1 MAAKGIPYPIKEY
14 GRDSLGRLLGLIEA
28 NDYRCIFARYCQS
41 TSGLF
46 SLSERYRRQT
56 IVDID
61 DILSGPAYSS
71 YFKEEQGLH
80 RKILRALNRKLL
92 ERYERKCLNF
102 GAALFC
108 SELDRKKL
116 DRNASGNTFVVPN
129 IYENRSF
136 DAFEPGEGCLQANTL
151 LFVGTLHYPPNI
163 EGLKWFIQTIFRK
176 FKTKAPD
183 ASLVV
188 VGHAPAAEVRALCER
203 ETGVELHADAAD
215 IREYYKRCRA
225 VVVPLLSGGGT
236 RIKILEAAMAQ
247 RPVLSTPLGAEGLDL
262 KVGRELLLFETADD
276 FCLRYDELSDQ
287 TVYKKIVECAYEVVR
302 EKYSRSSFDSAMLQV
317 LGHLEIDLSVKSEC

>member
-1 MAAKGIPYPIKEY
+1 MRTLNFARFFKQYGDVDIVYSQGALPDPIEPHFFSGNYHVEKEPYPEDISGRVLLAAKGTPYPIAEY
-14 GRDSLGRLLGLIEA
+14 GRDSLGRLFGLIEA
-28 NDYRCIFARYCQS
+28 NDYSAILARYCQS

-46 SLSERYRRQT
+46 RLAEKYRRRT

-61 DILSGPAYSS
+61 DILSGAAYGS
-71 YFKEEQGLH
+71 YFNGKQGIH
-80 RKILRALNRKLL
+80 RKVFRALNRKLL
-92 ERYERKCLNF
+92 ERYERRCLNF

-116 DRNASGNTFVVPN
+116 DRNGSGNTFVVPN

-136 DAFEPGEGCLQANTL
+136 EAYAFGDGYQQTNTL

-176 FKTKAPD
+176 FKSKVPD
-183 ASLVV
+183 AKLIV
-188 VGHAPAAEVRALCER
+188 VGHAPAPEVKVLCER

-215 IREYYKRCRA
+215 VREYYQRCRA

-236 RIKILEAAMAQ
+236 RIKILEAAMTK
-247 RPVLSTPLGAEGLDL
+247 RPVLSTPLGPGAPA
-262 KVGRELLLFETADD
+262 F
-276 FCLRYDELSDQ
+276 RY
-287 TVYKKIVECAYEVVR
+287 
-302 EKYSRSSFDSAMLQV
+302 
-317 LGHLEIDLSVKSEC
+317 G

>member
-1 MAAKGIPYPIKEY
+1 
-14 GRDSLGRLLGLIEA
+14 
-28 NDYRCIFARYCQS
+28 
-41 TSGLF
+41 
-46 SLSERYRRQT
+46 
-56 IVDID
+56 VDID
-61 DILSGPAYSS
+61 DILSGPAYGS
-71 YFKEEQGLH
+71 YFNEEQGLH
-80 RKILRALNRKLL
+80 RKIFRALNRKLL

-116 DRNASGNTFVVPN
+116 DRNGSGNTFVVPN

-136 DAFEPGEGCLQANTL
+136 EAYEPGEGCLQGNTL

-163 EGLKWFIQTIFRK
+163 EGLKWFIQAIFRK

-183 ASLVV
+183 ARLIV
-188 VGHAPAAEVRALCER
+188 VGHAPAAEVRTLCER

-215 IREYYKRCRA
+215 VREYYQRCRA

-262 KVGRELLLFETADD
+262 KNGRELLLFETAED
-276 FCLRYDELSDQ
+276 FCLRYNELSDQ
-287 TVYKKIVECAYEVVR
+287 KGYKKIVECAYEVVR
-302 EKYSRSSFDSAMLQV
+302 EKYSRARFDSSMLQV
-317 LGHLEIDLSVKSEC
+317 LEYLERGSFGISAS